1 MRKRIIYLLEVI
13 NLTKEN
19 KKGLDREEYGF
30 GFDISV
36 DDLAVIGQNQQA
48 KKQNDNE
55 NKDKPRNKNNP
66 AKINNEK

>member
-1 MRKRIIYLLEVI
+1 MM
-13 NLTKEN
+13 LTKDKRN
-19 KKGLDREEYGF
+19 KKHLDREEYGY

-55 NKDKPRNKNNP
+55 NKDKPHNKDNP
-66 AKINNEK
+66 STLNK